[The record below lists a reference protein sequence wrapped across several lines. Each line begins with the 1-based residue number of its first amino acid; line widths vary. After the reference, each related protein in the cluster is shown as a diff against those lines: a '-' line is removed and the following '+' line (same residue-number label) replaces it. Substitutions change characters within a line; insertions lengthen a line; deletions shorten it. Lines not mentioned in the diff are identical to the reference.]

1 MKKEFTSDNDRI
13 AHIYDRMFKK
23 ILTLS
28 TRAVIGL
35 INGLFGTEYPPDS
48 TITYNWTEHHDDHL
62 KKTLADTII
71 TVNHSHSYHME
82 AQMYKDEEIEFRVFD
97 YSYGHA
103 LKSRN
108 DADILHFP
116 EPRIIYLYN
125 HENLSDT
132 KEILLDFGTQGT
144 FLYSVPVFKL
154 LEHTTKELSSKNM
167 VILIPFMILKLRD
180 SINKKRTP
188 ENMKALQALILDDI
202 INMINEN
209 QAHENITS
217 ADANK
222 LRSLIQKLYN
232 HLYSHYEEFIEGGLN
247 DMMEEGLVLE
257 ADILEAELTEKITKR
272 ITQQVTEQVTQ
283 EVTEQVTQQVTE
295 QVTRQITEQVTQEV
309 TEQVTQQIT
318 EQVTQEVTEQ
328 VTQQITEQ
336 VTQEVTERANRQF
349 REDTIRKLYA
359 KLKDAGQVAELLELP
374 LNMVQEAVEWENK
387 K

>member
-1 MKKEFTSDNDRI
+1 MRKEFTDDNNRI
-13 AHIYDRMFKK
+13 VHIYDRMFKK

-28 TRAVIGL
+28 NRAVIGL

-48 TITYNWTEHHDDHL
+48 TITYNWTEHHDDNL
-62 KKTLADTII
+62 KKTLADTIV
-71 TVNHSHSYHME
+71 TVNRSHSYHME

-103 LKSRN
+103 LKSRS

-125 HENLSDT
+125 HENISDT

-144 FLYSVPVFKL
+144 FLYCVPVFKL

-180 SINKKRTP
+180 SIMKKRTP
-188 ENMKALQALILDDI
+188 ENMKALQTLILDDI
-202 INMINEN
+202 ISTINES
-209 QAHENITS
+209 QARGNITS

-222 LRSLIQKLYN
+222 LRNLIQKLYN

-247 DMMEEGLVLE
+247 DMMEDGLVLE

-272 ITQQVTEQVTQ
+272 
-283 EVTEQVTQQVTE
+283 VTEQVTQQAME
-295 QVTRQITEQVTQEV
+295 Q
-309 TEQVTQQIT
+309 
-318 EQVTQEVTEQ
+318 
-328 VTQQITEQ
+328 
-336 VTQEVTERANRQF
+336 ANRQIK
-349 REDTIRKLYA
+349 EDVIRKLYV
-359 KLKDAGQVAELLELP
+359 KIKNIGQIADLLELP
-374 LNMVQEAVEWENK
+374 LEAVQEVLASGNGK
-387 K
+387 

>member
-48 TITYNWTEHHDDHL
+48 TITYNWTENHDDHL

-209 QAHENITS
+209 QAHENIT
-217 ADANK
+217 
-222 LRSLIQKLYN
+222 
-232 HLYSHYEEFIEGGLN
+232 
-247 DMMEEGLVLE
+247 
-257 ADILEAELTEKITKR
+257 
-272 ITQQVTEQVTQ
+272 
-283 EVTEQVTQQVTE
+283 
-295 QVTRQITEQVTQEV
+295 
-309 TEQVTQQIT
+309 
-318 EQVTQEVTEQ
+318 
-328 VTQQITEQ
+328 
-336 VTQEVTERANRQF
+336 
-349 REDTIRKLYA
+349 
-359 KLKDAGQVAELLELP
+359 
-374 LNMVQEAVEWENK
+374 
-387 K
+387 